1 MAEAIATTEQVDVVV
16 VGARVAG
23 ATVAALLGDAGAQVL
38 LLDRA
43 SFPSTTLST
52 HFFRGGQAVSVFR
65 RLAVLDRLLALGAPP
80 LRCEY
85 MYVDGAGPAT
95 VGPPQ
100 DPGDV
105 GYSLSVRREALDEVL
120 VRRAAACPTV
130 ELAERTRL
138 VDLLWYDGRVV
149 GGVLDGP
156 RGRRVVGASVV
167 VGADGRRSRVAKLVG
182 ADDRERHAG
191 ARTLYYRY
199 VREFASPGKEI
210 GAEFSLR
217 GDEIAYVFP
226 SDDGFACVAV
236 SSPKSLFSEFRAN
249 SSAMLD
255 ARIRRHP
262 QIAERYEAGQ
272 REATVLGTAPEDNY
286 VRIPCGEG
294 WALVGDAGM
303 HQDPWSGRGI
313 DMAAVH
319 GAMLADELTPVL
331 HGDADLPDA
340 LARYHARRDEHG
352 LDPWRE
358 TVTQADDLTQLTAPD
373 EPDESEPAPPAH
385 P

>member
-1 MAEAIATTEQVDVVV
+1 MAPTEHVDVVV

-23 ATVAALLGDAGAQVL
+23 ATVAALLGDAGVRVL
-38 LLDRA
+38 LVDRV
-43 SFPSTTLST
+43 SFPSATLST
-52 HFFRGGQAVSVFR
+52 HFFRGGHAVSVFR
-65 RLAVLDRLLALGAPP
+65 RLSVLDRLLALGAPP

-85 MYVDGAGPAT
+85 TYIDDEAAE

-105 GYSLSVRREALDEVL
+105 GYSLSVRRETLDEVL
-120 VRRAAACPTV
+120 VRRAATSLAV

-138 VDLLWYDGRVV
+138 DDLLWRDGRVV
-149 GGVLDGP
+149 GVVLEGP
-156 RGRRVVGASVV
+156 RGRRVVATGVV
-167 VGADGRRSRVAKLVG
+167 VGADGRRSKVAKLVG
-182 ADDRERHAG
+182 ADDQERRSG

-199 VREFASPGKEI
+199 IREFASPGEEI

-236 SSPKSLFSEFRAN
+236 SSPKSLFSEFRA
-249 SSAMLD
+249 SPSATLD
-255 ARIRRHP
+255 AQMGRHR

-272 REATVLGTAPEDNY
+272 RDAAVLGTAPEDNY
-286 VRIPCGEG
+286 VRVPYGEG

-319 GAMLADELTPVL
+319 GAILADELTPAL
-331 HGDADLPDA
+331 HGEADLLEA
-340 LARYHARRDEHG
+340 LARYRARRDAHG
-352 LDPWRE
+352 LDAWRE
-358 TVTQADDLTQLTAPD
+358 TVAKADDLTQLTAQD
-373 EPDESEPAPPAH
+373 DRDESKSAPPADA
-385 P
+385 

>member
-1 MAEAIATTEQVDVVV
+1 MSEATAPTEHVDVVV

-23 ATVAALLGDAGAQVL
+23 ATLAALLGDAAVRVL
-38 LLDRA
+38 LIDRA
-43 SFPSTTLST
+43 YFPSATLST
-52 HFFRGGQAVSVFR
+52 HFFRGGHAVSIFR
-65 RLAVLDRLLALGAPP
+65 RLGVLDRLLALGAPP

-85 MYVDGAGPAT
+85 IYVDDDAAE

-120 VRRAAACPTV
+120 VRRAATSPAV

-138 VDLLWYDGRVV
+138 DDLLWRDGRVV
-149 GGVLDGP
+149 GVLLEGP
-156 RGRRVVGASVV
+156 TGRRTVTADVV
-167 VGADGRRSRVAKLVG
+167 VGADGRRSRVAKHVG
-182 ADDRERHAG
+182 ADDHERRSG

-199 VREFASPGKEI
+199 VREFASPGKKI

-236 SSPKSLFSEFRAN
+236 SSAKSLFSEFRA
-249 SSAMLD
+249 SPSDTLD
-255 ARIRRHP
+255 ARIGRHR
-262 QIAERYEAGQ
+262 QIAERYGAAQ
-272 REATVLGTAPEDNY
+272 RDAAVLGTAPEDNY
-286 VRIPCGEG
+286 VRFPYGEG

-319 GAMLADELTPVL
+319 ASILADELTPAL
-331 HGDADLPDA
+331 QGDADLLDA
-340 LARYHARRDEHG
+340 LARYRTRRDEHG
-352 LDPWRE
+352 LDKWRE
-358 TVTQADDLTQLTAPD
+358 TVAHADDLTQLTAHD
-373 EPDESEPAPPAH
+373 EPGESESTRPAEA
-385 P
+385 